1 MSPSGKVNQAEGV
14 WEPGWSVA
22 SGDLDGDGRDDL
34 VLYNPET
41 GELIKRLSRGSTW
54 QDEVSE
60 AWPAGWLMVGRRA
73 MTFRRQPLQRP
84 VPKR

>member
-1 MSPSGKVNQAEGV
+1 M
-14 WEPGWSVA
+14 WEAGWSIA

-54 QDEVSE
+54 QDERFGSV
-60 AWPAGWLMVGRRA
+60 AGPWAHGRPS
-73 MTFRRQPLQRP
+73 TLTI
-84 VPKR
+84 VCW